1 MSTQIF
7 TLPLQSGSPS
17 PATPMVLSAPMAGAR
32 NNEVWALVP
41 AAALSWH
48 RISLPAGLQ
57 RSPAKLKAALA
68 SLMEEPLL
76 EETELMHL
84 ALQPHWQHETS
95 VWVAACAKPWLQN
108 HLNQLQSAGHIVHR
122 IVPEWAP
129 SLTET
134 PSAETS
140 ATPLAVWFS
149 GTPEDAWLSVSDHH
163 SAWRLPLA
171 AGLQFWI
178 ERLNATLRPEE
189 APQALGFQADPA
201 VADIAQQALGQL
213 KAQANTVSAAWLQS
227 CRIEVVTAQQRYA
240 NAAASQWD
248 LAQFEFAAHGSARW
262 LQRIKR
268 MWHSFAQDKVWQAA
282 RWSLAVLIFAQWLGI
297 NVSAWQL
304 NAQIKAQRDLQKTIF
319 SQTFPKVPL
328 VDASLQMSNEL
339 TRLQRN
345 AGTLSPRD
353 LESVLDAVG
362 QALPLEQAITHIDYQ
377 AQGAGETKLQGLSLN
392 SEAQATFV
400 QSLRAKSYE
409 AQLSGSQTSGSQWRI
424 THKQAGL

>member
-7 TLPLQSGSPS
+7 TLPLQSGSP
-17 PATPMVLSAPMAGAR
+17 PPVTPMVLSAPMAGAR

-76 EETELMHL
+76 DETDLMHL
-84 ALQPHWQHETS
+84 ALQPHWHHETS

-129 SLTET
+129 CLTET
-134 PSAETS
+134 PGAETS

-149 GTPEDAWLSVSDHH
+149 GTPEDAWLSVSDHR

-171 AGLQFWI
+171 AGLQFWTDQ
-178 ERLNATLRPEE
+178 LNATLRPEE
-189 APQALGFQADPA
+189 TTQALGFQADPA

-282 RWSLAVLIFAQWLGI
+282 RWSLAVFIFAQWLGL

-304 NAQIKAQRDLQKTIF
+304 NAKVKAHRELQKNIF

-328 VDASLQMSNEL
+328 VDAQLQMSNEL
-339 TRLQRN
+339 SRLQRN
-345 AGTLSPRD
+345 AGLLSPRD

-362 QALPLEQAITHIDYQ
+362 QALPSDQTPTHIDYQ
-377 AQGAGETKLQGLSLN
+377 AQGPGETRLQGLNLN
-392 SEAQATFV
+392 SEAQAKFV
-400 QSLRAKSYE
+400 QALRANAYD
-409 AQLSGSQTSGSQWRI
+409 AQLNGAQWRV
-424 THKQAGL
+424 TYKQVGL